1 MIDALSIE
9 PVAPLAEAGGVPKVY
24 SALGA
29 FFHLEPIE
37 PDDEARLDRVTALVW
52 DWFGQRLRWSEA
64 PFARGVPPF
73 RRIDLDYI
81 SGYCRTIE
89 LPDGPEI
96 DRDAAIDFHFGR
108 DGYSLDCGGGAQ
120 AAHASP
126 YSYGFWSTF
135 GGDPPGV
142 RFQACPVLS
151 LTVPDTWPHEDF
163 AARVTAIAR
172 ELRLRWATAGLT
184 YAAWTVYEYEI
195 AERAIF
201 AHARRHWG
209 YDVPEYLNYTV
220 RFLDEIRSINWLT
233 FLGPA
238 LAERLRKEGKEL
250 VSAGPLE
257 ISAAGDALRIR
268 AGIRPE
274 AGDVNRLQIPAAYQA
289 ADALVRPVR
298 SSGGML
304 FSGGWTRDQTAEWL
318 QRFGKGGAPLPPID
332 PDEIPF

>member
-9 PVAPLAEAGGVPKVY
+9 SGAPLAETNGIPLIY
-24 SALGA
+24 STLGA

-37 PDDEARLDRVTALVW
+37 PEDEARFDRVNALVLN
-52 DWFGQRLRWSEA
+52 WFGSRLRWVSA
-64 PFARGVPPF
+64 PFLSGLPPF
-73 RRIDLDYI
+73 RPADLDYI
-81 SGYCRTIE
+81 SGYCRTLE
-89 LPDGPEI
+89 LPQEPAE
-96 DRDAAIDFHFGR
+96 REAVIDFHFGR
-108 DGYSLDCGGGAQ
+108 NDYSVECIGGKGG
-120 AAHASP
+120 AHASP
-126 YSYGFWSTF
+126 YCYEFWSTF
-135 GGDPPGV
+135 AEASGA

-151 LTVPDTWPHEDF
+151 LTVPDTWPPDDF
-163 AARVTAIAR
+163 AARITAIAS

-184 YAAWTVYEYEI
+184 YDTRSLHESKI
-195 AERAIF
+195 TQKTMF

-209 YDVPEYLNYTV
+209 YDVPEYLLYTV

-238 LAERLRKEGKEL
+238 LAERLREEGKEL

-268 AGIRPE
+268 AGARPE

-298 SSGGML
+298 SSGGQVFYGL
-304 FSGGWTRDQTAEWL
+304 WTRDQTVEWL
-318 QRFGKGGAPLPPID
+318 QRFGKGGAPLPSAD
-332 PDEIPF
+332 PDEIDF

>member
-1 MIDALSIE
+1 MTD
-9 PVAPLAEAGGVPKVY
+9 PVAIDPGSPLAETNGNPTVF

-37 PDDEARLDRVTALVW
+37 LDDEARLDRVNDLVME
-52 DWFGQRLRWSEA
+52 WFGPRLRWTQA
-64 PFARGVPPF
+64 PFIKGIPPF
-73 RRIDLDYI
+73 RRSDLDYL
-81 SGYCRTIE
+81 SGYCRTLE
-89 LPDGPEI
+89 LPSEPSARE
-96 DRDAAIDFHFGR
+96 AAIDFHFGR
-108 DGYSLDCGGGAQ
+108 DDYSLRCCGGEKES
-120 AAHASP
+120 HASP
-126 YSYGFWSTF
+126 YRYGFWSTF
-135 GGDPPGV
+135 GGDPPGS

-184 YAAWTVYEYEI
+184 YATWTVYEYQT

-209 YDVPEYLNYTV
+209 YDVPEYLLHTA

-238 LAERLRKEGKEL
+238 LAERLREEGKEL

-257 ISAAGDALRIR
+257 VRAEGDALRIR
-268 AGIRPE
+268 AGARPE

-318 QRFGKGGAPLPPID
+318 QRFGKGGAPLPSAD
-332 PDEIPF
+332 PDEIDF